1 MARSH
6 SRIVQYPF
14 TASLQGALLDSFHE
28 EQGTERSDITL
39 DVRALA
45 LSESELIE
53 CDGIVHEHVQGTYI
67 PAQVRFTGVSERKGG
82 EFFQNLTNLPV
93 EDPARIINDMLSW
106 RRPERRDVFFLFFMH
121 HAANV
126 MFSAHDV
133 NYERLSHE
141 SVSFTL
147 ERDWCPPPPMPG
159 RLVPQ
164 PKQLHQ
170 RFCGDPITVQLGSRP
185 FHGRLFIGGTDIQPE
200 ERPRV
205 DVVFN
210 IGENPSKWIKTQG
223 AQPLDRSD
231 NKGEGLEGMSLKVI
245 QEEAMWV
252 IEHLQNQRRVLV
264 HCAAGMNRS
273 ATICCATLILLE
285 GLTAEQALERVRE
298 HHPWARPASAHWLKL
313 RWLAETNARSHA
325 ASEL

>member
-14 TASLQGALLDSFHE
+14 AASLQGALLDSFHQ
-28 EQGTERSDITL
+28 EQSAEQSDITL
-39 DVRALA
+39 DVRALSLSASA
-45 LSESELIE
+45 LVET
-53 CDGIVHEHVQGTYI
+53 DGVVRERVQGTYI
-67 PAQVRFTGVSERKGG
+67 PAQLRFTGVLELKGG
-82 EFFQNLTNLPV
+82 EFFQILTNLPT

-106 RRPERRDVFFLFFMH
+106 RQPGRRDVFFLFFMH
-121 HAANV
+121 QADNL
-126 MFSAHDV
+126 MFFAHDV

-159 RLVPQ
+159 RLVPHPRQ
-164 PKQLHQ
+164 FHQ
-170 RFCGDPITVQLGSRP
+170 RFGGDPITVQIGSQP
-185 FHGRLFIGGTDIQPE
+185 FHRRLFIGGTDIQPE
-200 ERPRV
+200 ERPQV

-210 IGENPSKWIKTQG
+210 IGENPSKWLKTQG
-223 AQPLDRSD
+223 IHPLDRWD
-231 NKGEGLEGMSLKVI
+231 NKGEGLDGMSLKVI
-245 QEEAMWV
+245 REESMWV
-252 IEHLQNQRRVLV
+252 IEHLQNRRRVLV

-298 HHPWARPASAHWLKL
+298 HHPWARPDSGHWLKL